1 MVTPED
7 RQAAQQRRI
16 IDASVHVFSESNG
29 DMRSYMQEPFKSRG
43 VPDVETDWYGAPGG
57 EYVPWAERP
66 GIYPGVPA
74 RAGEPGPARSGSS
87 SCSWSST
94 PARGRRSWWRPH
106 ACAGT
111 WESAARR
118 P

>member
-16 IDASVHVFSESNG
+16 IDASVHVFFESNG

-43 VPDVETDWYGAPGG
+43 IPDVEMDWYGAPGG

-66 GIYPGVPA
+66 GIYPGSDPSSPA
-74 RAGEPGPARSGSS
+74 S
-87 SCSWSST
+87 SCSASGAWTS
-94 PARGRRSWWRPH
+94 RSCTR
-106 ACAGT
+106 
-111 WESAARR
+111 
-118 P
+118 